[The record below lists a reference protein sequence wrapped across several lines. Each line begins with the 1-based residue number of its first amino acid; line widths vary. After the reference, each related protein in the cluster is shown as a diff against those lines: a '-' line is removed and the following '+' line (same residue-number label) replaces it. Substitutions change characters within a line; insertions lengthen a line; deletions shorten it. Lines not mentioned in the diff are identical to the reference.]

1 MRGKGIQ
8 KAVEL
13 GVTSFKKMMQG
24 PKTPG
29 QIRREEV
36 INITRPQMRNPLQR
50 MDDSAKQYFGRQNLK

>member
-13 GVTSFKKMMQG
+13 GVTSFKRMMQG
-24 PKTPG
+24 QKTPG

-36 INITRPQMRNPLQR
+36 INITRPQTRNPLQR
-50 MDDSAKQYFGRQNLK
+50 MDDSARRAFARQNLK